1 MLLIIFSTFA
11 QTSTMWSYCA
21 GFAVICCAIY
31 QIFKPS
37 GIWNDYG
44 ESISDLAQLRHLS
57 DEKIVQLRK
66 YVYLDRFF
74 MFIGIFVCSIYI
86 CQSYIFESDIYSS
99 VLPGQKSLSVVNAT
113 CVVIAINAFLI
124 YIFNYTSF
132 EFIRVTAVIL
142 FYIIY
147 SILAYIIVCMV
158 WCNRLLLYQTIYYFA
173 ENLEK
178 IYYGNFFTNDLNMGY
193 H

>member
-1 MLLIIFSTFA
+1 
-11 QTSTMWSYCA
+11 MWSYCA

-44 ESISDLAQLRHLS
+44 ESISNVAQLRDLS
-57 DEKIVQLRK
+57 DEKIYQLRR
-66 YVYLDRFF
+66 YVYIDRFF

-178 IYYGNFFTNDLNMGY
+178 IYYGNFFKNDLNMGY
-193 H
+193 D

>member
-1 MLLIIFSTFA
+1 
-11 QTSTMWSYCA
+11 
-21 GFAVICCAIY
+21 
-31 QIFKPS
+31 
-37 GIWNDYG
+37 
-44 ESISDLAQLRHLS
+44 
-57 DEKIVQLRK
+57 
-66 YVYLDRFF
+66 

-99 VLPGQKSLSVVNAT
+99 VLPAQKSLSIFNAT

-124 YIFNYTSF
+124 YIFNYTSP

-147 SILAYIIVCMV
+147 AMLAYIIVCMV

-178 IYYGNFFTNDLNMGY
+178 IYYGNFFTNEFNTGY
-193 H
+193 Y